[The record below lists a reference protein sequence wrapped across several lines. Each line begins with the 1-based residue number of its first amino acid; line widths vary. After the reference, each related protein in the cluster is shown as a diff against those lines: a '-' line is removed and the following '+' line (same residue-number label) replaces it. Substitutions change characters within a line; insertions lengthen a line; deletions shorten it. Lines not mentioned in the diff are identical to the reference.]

1 MPDHPTAQA
10 TEAILIA
17 ASDLDPNSLTEPEIV
32 RKALL
37 SLATASDYQIFGVC
51 ADSQIQGHLA
61 LKAYTKAFGYEVPP
75 TIGKASQNSEHG
87 IYIKFNPRTNL
98 CHEDTY
104 SGKYRGV
111 LVSYQSDFAD
121 GHCGT
126 YGHFPLD
133 LFHL

>member
-1 MPDHPTAQA
+1 MPNHLTTQA

-17 ASDLDPNSLTEPEIV
+17 ASDLDPNSSAEPEIV

-51 ADSQIQGHLA
+51 ADSQAQGRMA
-61 LKAYTKAFGYEVPP
+61 LEAYAKAFGYEVPP
-75 TIGKASQNSEHG
+75 TIGDASHHSEYG
-87 IYIKFNPRTNL
+87 IYIKFNPRTNR
-98 CHEDTY
+98 CHEDVY

-121 GHCGT
+121 GLSGT